1 MPKRSST
8 TKRQSDAAKKQLDKN
23 AKRLAEN
30 LASDGVLPSDL
41 THLIAV
47 ALGRRG
53 GLKGGKARAEKLSA
67 TRRSAIARLAAQ
79 KRWSKPQDD

>member
-8 TKRQSDAAKKQLDKN
+8 TKKQLDKDV
-23 AKRLAEN
+23 KRLAEN
-30 LASDGVLPSDL
+30 LASDGVMPSDL

-67 TRRSAIARLAAQ
+67 KRRSDIARLAAQ